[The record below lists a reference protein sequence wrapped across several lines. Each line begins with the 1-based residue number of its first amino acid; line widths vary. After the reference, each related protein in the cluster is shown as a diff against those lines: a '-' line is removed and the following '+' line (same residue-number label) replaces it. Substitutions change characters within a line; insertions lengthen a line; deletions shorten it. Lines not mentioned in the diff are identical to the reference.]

1 MKKNMKKNIKQM
13 NDIAVC
19 AMEQNQY
26 VLVLGNICRIIEGK
40 TKSDALKKY
49 ISSFDFGFNMGNV
62 FEGRIESLN
71 KLKSFK
77 MQTANLVSSGV
88 EIPCE

>member
-1 MKKNMKKNIKQM
+1 MKKSIEQI
-13 NDIAVC
+13 NDIAIN
-19 AMEQNQY
+19 AMGQNQY

-40 TKSDALKKY
+40 TKSDALRKY
-49 ISSFDFGFNMGNV
+49 ISSFDFGFNIGNV
-62 FEGRIESLN
+62 FEGRIEALN

-77 MQTANLVSSGV
+77 MQTENSASSGV